1 MEDELEIFQDVQS
14 VAFVVRPLDSEAH
27 NYISTMSPYT
37 GLFTIR
43 TEEPLPHNMEL
54 LPLGLGLFPRECVMR
69 PWLRLSKDI
78 KQILDLWEVMIG
90 RGDKS
95 GEGRAPVI
103 LTCGGKN
110 SGKSTLNR
118 HLINSALNVCKGVS
132 YLELDIG
139 QTEFS
144 PPGCTSLHNVTE
156 PVLGPPFT
164 HVRKAERMCYFG
176 AVSAAA
182 NVSMYVKCVEFV
194 FAAHKGDNPL
204 IINTMG
210 WNKGI
215 GLKLLVDILRITN
228 PDTVVQMDTYK
239 LLDNFPPVTPQFK
252 MAEQGWLY
260 NTQAADDMQQDLV
273 ADGHELC
280 VVQTPVMK
288 MHEKFITWM
297 AADHRNVTL
306 LSYFCNALKPSQSL
320 LSLVPY
326 TMPWTALAVHV
337 CDAAGLKPSKMLL
350 VLNGSIVGLCAAS
363 LPEVKVTGDS
373 HPRMLK
379 TLPVCQC
386 LGLGLVRGI
395 DPKTKLLY
403 IVTPLTQ
410 DELSKV
416 NVLVKGSVTL
426 PDQVTRQQVFI
437 CLQKT
442 EEAMPYRD
450 NLTRSIGS
458 WKTNFKD
465 RKMKRPGAIF
475 RSRQK

>member
-260 NTQAADDMQQDLV
+260 NTQAADDMQDLV